1 MKRGWITAACVMML
15 TLSGCGADQSS
26 LPAQTQNSTTAQ
38 PQETRQQIQGQ
49 DEKLKAEVD
58 RTKAEME
65 TAKAAME
72 SKYADY
78 SKAKTA
84 FDTVNSEH
92 ETFKTEN
99 AELLPLMDL
108 GTLGFFTYVGA
119 KDAIDV
125 LENAKYASSTEI
137 GKPEDAT
144 SLENMR
150 ASFPHIKT
158 SNILRESEDLSAFKI
173 TDKMMAIA
181 QSNLNWSDG
190 HQAHSEQFEVAEN
203 FISGKESPYQTWYDA
218 ERDDEG
224 EHYRILMNAD
234 YKLTGFAYC
243 TANRSGEYEFSHCQ
257 VYAPAGEEEAFDV
270 DAYEER
276 FNAYYNAVL
285 ELQTK
290 SAEITARLESAQAEA
305 ERLQKVYEEANAAYL
320 TANEAYEKAQKV
332 YDWYT

>member
-15 TLSGCGADQSS
+15 ALSGCGADQSS
-26 LPAQTQNSTTAQ
+26 LPAQTPNTAAQ
-38 PQETRQQIQGQ
+38 PQETRQQLQGQ
-49 DEKLKAEVD
+49 DEKLRVELD
-58 RTKAEME
+58 RTKQEME
-65 TAKAAME
+65 AAKQKME
-72 SKYADY
+72 SIFADY

-84 FDTVNSEH
+84 FETVNSEN
-92 ETFKTEN
+92 ETFRKEN
-99 AELLPLMDL
+99 EKLLPLMDQ

-119 KDAIDV
+119 NDAVDV
-125 LENAKYASSTEI
+125 LKNAKYASSTEI
-137 GKPEDAT
+137 GRPEDAT

-158 SNILRESEDLSAFKI
+158 SNILRESEELSAFKI

-181 QSNLNWSDG
+181 QSNLNWSDE

-218 ERDDEG
+218 EREDEG

-243 TANRSGEYEFSHCQ
+243 TANRSGENEFSHCQ
-257 VYAPAGEEEAFDV
+257 VYAPEGEEEAFDV

-276 FNAYYNAVL
+276 FNEYYNAVL

-290 SAEITARLESAQAEA
+290 NADITQRLESAKAEA
-305 ERLQKVYEEANAAYL
+305 ERLQQSYEEANDAYL
-320 TANEAYEKAQKV
+320 TANDAYENAQRV